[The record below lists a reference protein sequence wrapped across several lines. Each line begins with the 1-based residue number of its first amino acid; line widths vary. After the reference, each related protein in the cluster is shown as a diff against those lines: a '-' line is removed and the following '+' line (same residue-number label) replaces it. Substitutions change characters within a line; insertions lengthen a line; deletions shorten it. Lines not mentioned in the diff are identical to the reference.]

1 MKYAMV
7 ALHFSTSWWLQWEVD
22 GNEGGLGKCG
32 MRAQLGVCCGSHVK
46 VLVTSTRMMGTVWRE
61 RGIL

>member
-1 MKYAMV
+1 MEAEMKYAMV

-32 MRAQLGVCCGSHVK
+32 MGAQLGVCVEA
-46 VLVTSTRMMGTVWRE
+46 M
-61 RGIL
+61 